1 MLSQFIQRKNTIS
14 WQGMCT
20 LWMLIV
26 LLIGKRYNCPLS
38 KAKNIFWWNR
48 FHALS
53 SYWTGQIWGW
63 NPTAHCRWIPPTVQ
77 EPFTFPL
84 TLIPRKTQLPESHH
98 LKYQRPG
105 SKKTLQLHP
114 RSAVQCVR
122 LSVMLAWQVCVFVV
136 VLMRPLWPVSSLQSG
151 SSSYGACCSHMEL
164 ALSGRVAGQERGLHL
179 SAHSTAGVSLPAR
192 PPLWDGLQM
201 HPTVLLHNQV

>member
-1 MLSQFIQRKNTIS
+1 MWAVWK
-14 WQGMCT
+14 W
-20 LWMLIV
+20 IV

-38 KAKNIFWWNR
+38 KAKNILWWNR

-53 SYWTGQIWGW
+53 SYIWGW
-63 NPTAHCRWIPPTVQ
+63 NPTVG
-77 EPFTFPL
+77 
-84 TLIPRKTQLPESHH
+84 ESHPQCKSH
-98 LKYQRPG
+98 SHFPWPWSPG
-105 SKKTLQLHP
+105 KHNYLNHIIWNTKGPDQKTLQLYP

-122 LSVMLAWQVCVFVV
+122 LSVMLVWQVCVFVV
-136 VLMRPLWPVSSLQSG
+136 VLMRPLWPVSSMQSG

-179 SAHSTAGVSLPAR
+179 STHSSTGVSLPAR

-201 HPTVLLHNQV
+201 HPTVLLHHQV

>member
-1 MLSQFIQRKNTIS
+1 MKQISCTVQLLDRANLRLKSHCTLQVNPTHSARAIHISPDPDPLENTI
-14 WQGMCT
+14 T
-20 LWMLIV
+20 
-26 LLIGKRYNCPLS
+26 
-38 KAKNIFWWNR
+38 
-48 FHALS
+48 
-53 SYWTGQIWGW
+53 
-63 NPTAHCRWIPPTVQ
+63 WIPSS
-77 EPFTFPL
+77 E
-84 TLIPRKTQLPESHH
+84 IPKARF
-98 LKYQRPG
+98 
-105 SKKTLQLHP
+105 KKTLQLHP

-201 HPTVLLHNQV
+201 HPTVLLHHQV

>member
-1 MLSQFIQRKNTIS
+1 
-14 WQGMCT
+14 MCVSLNLDCSVNWKKT
-20 LWMLIV
+20 QL
-26 LLIGKRYNCPLS
+26 PF
-38 KAKNIFWWNR
+38 KAGNIWWNGL
-48 FHALS
+48 HAMS

-63 NPTAHCRWIPPTVQ
+63 NPTARCRWIPPTVL
-77 EPFTFPL
+77 EPFSFPL
-84 TLIPRKTQLPESHH
+84 TLIPGKTQLPESHH

-105 SKKTLQLHP
+105 SKTLQLYP

-164 ALSGRVAGQERGLHL
+164 ALSGRVAGLERGLHL
-179 SAHSTAGVSLPAR
+179 SAHSTAGVSLSAR
-192 PPLWDGLQM
+192 PPLRDGLRCIPLSSSIIKFKGN
-201 HPTVLLHNQV
+201 HLPCFLDGNEDLT